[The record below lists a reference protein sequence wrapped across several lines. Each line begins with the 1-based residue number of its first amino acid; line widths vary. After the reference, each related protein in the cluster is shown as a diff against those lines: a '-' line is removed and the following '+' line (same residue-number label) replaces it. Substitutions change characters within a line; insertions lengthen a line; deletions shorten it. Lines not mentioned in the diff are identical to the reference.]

1 MYTYFDNKRSRE
13 VVVIQPGELYVTDN
27 SLICTVLGSCVAVV
41 LYDKQ
46 RKIGGMNHY
55 MLPGKSP
62 KDGPADQVGRYGE
75 NAIRL
80 LLEEL
85 RRRGIQKNDLVAK
98 AFGGGFV
105 LVNNDPSIN
114 NVSEN
119 NYQFVF
125 QELRRLT
132 IEVVASD
139 VGGTL
144 ARKLFFYPETGKV
157 MVKKIEKQELPLL

>member
-1 MYTYFDNKRSRE
+1 MYSYFDNKLSRE
-13 VVVIQPGELYVTDN
+13 VVVIQPGELYVTD
-27 SLICTVLGSCVAVV
+27 SSILCTVLGSCVSVV
-41 LYDKQ
+41 LYDTKK
-46 RKIGGMNHY
+46 KIGGMNHY
-55 MLPGKSP
+55 MLSGKSP
-62 KDGPADQVGRYGE
+62 HGGPKDQVGRYGE
-75 NAIRL
+75 DAIRL

-85 RRRGIQKNDLVAK
+85 KHWGIRKEDLIAK
-98 AFGGGFV
+98 TFGGGFV

-125 QELRRLT
+125 QELRRLN

-139 VGGTL
+139 VGGTH
-144 ARKLFFYPETGKV
+144 ARKLFFFPETGKV

>member
-1 MYTYFDNKRSRE
+1 M
-13 VVVIQPGELYVTDN
+13 
-27 SLICTVLGSCVAVV
+27 
-41 LYDKQ
+41 
-46 RKIGGMNHY
+46 
-55 MLPGKSP
+55 
-62 KDGPADQVGRYGE
+62 GRYGE
-75 NAIRL
+75 DAIRI

-85 RRRGIQKNDLVAK
+85 RRWGIQKNDLVAK